1 MLQKEMP
8 WDCFS
13 ASSRLCPGH
22 ISHYFSLER
31 KMIWNSTASPS
42 SQFVF
47 LRCGWSVCAHLTV
60 LLSKE
65 QGLFAG
71 VSNGIQA
78 GGAGSL
84 GC

>member
-1 MLQKEMP
+1 
-8 WDCFS
+8 
-13 ASSRLCPGH
+13 
-22 ISHYFSLER
+22 
-31 KMIWNSTASPS
+31 MIWNSTASPS
-42 SQFVF
+42 SQCVF